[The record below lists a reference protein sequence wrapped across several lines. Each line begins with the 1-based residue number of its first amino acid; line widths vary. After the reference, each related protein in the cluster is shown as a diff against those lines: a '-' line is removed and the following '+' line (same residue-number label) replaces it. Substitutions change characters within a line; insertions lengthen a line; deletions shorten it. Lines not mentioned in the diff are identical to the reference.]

1 MDTLTIALKSLIPVK
16 TEAIVGGIMGGS
28 GVLVTYLFGGWNGAI
43 EALVI
48 AMLIDYVTGVCAA
61 YINKDMLL
69 NSRRGFVGILKK
81 LMILMLVSFAHF
93 LDTASGQNIICVA
106 ATWFFIGNEGLSITE
121 NAAKAGVPI
130 PTKLKDTLEQLTAEK
145 SKRGEEK

>member
-1 MDTLTIALKSLIPVK
+1 MDIILTAIKSLIPVK
-16 TEAIVGGIMGGS
+16 IETTVGAITGGL
-28 GVLVTYLFGGWNGAI
+28 GVLTTYLFGEWNN
-43 EALVI
+43 ALDLLVF
-48 AMLIDYVTGVCAA
+48 AMVADYVTGITAA